1 MNTYVIGHIN
11 AMQMFVKNFP
21 MSLLDFFKGK
31 KYDNVLDFILDILYA
46 CGVDVEKELNDMLC
60 RLFKVEDSVYF
71 SPDDLYNKLAKT
83 NMKVESKFLDG
94 LEDAV
99 KIAIIESLVA
109 VLGGCSVVPEIS
121 NAHMDSIGY
130 TKKNAKFL
138 SKTEKKGE
146 SGEVEE
152 EVKQSTGLLYYGKLT
167 SGYISIPLSSI
178 DIAGKLR
185 ISPISPTGVC
195 IYDLDLKTSYTAER
209 AYTYYKATVNV
220 TGGQN
225 KNYFLTRLAAEEYVR
240 GLLDKESDAAKVA
253 GESYYNVNNYI
264 VEYKAGFVTEGIESY
279 DEALKAAGYISKE
292 DREGELVLL
301 YNLLKKEGEKYLK
314 KSFYKKY
321 VKMTPPCSPND
332 LYKSKDLDAFLWYVM
347 YRGDGQSSQYE
358 KNKMVWDSRRYKAP
372 RTDEEWKYWLE
383 SKKNNNY
390 CIYQEADSSYFEN
403 VETGETSPYP
413 PVFGEN
419 TEEPFKYHYNGIY
432 PIMQL
437 ERDPVFASENRL
449 AVAIS
454 AQRYYRGSDA
464 KSPEES
470 SIRGIWRLNH
480 TMYKFNYDYMRSIKI
495 FNAKAILAG
504 MLNELMNGSLFAGL
518 GFNTALN
525 SRVIDAQ
532 LSKVVKTAIE
542 TDEFLSSDCYFKFS
556 NDEYDMM
563 LQREELNRYG
573 AKEVNAPGMPA
584 AVVDID
590 DVLDEMN
597 EADTSAT
604 PDGTVNTIKN
614 TITKLTATPSTEA
627 TINFDGSLDFSMSN
641 LKRLLYNII
650 MAIIKPIFM
659 CLLAPKVMLIFI
671 LNFQIA
677 GLIDLTDPNSIED
690 AQELIN
696 NKLFSILKCLI
707 RLLLNKIYQMLLEIF
722 YAYIMPILSAYI
734 IQGLIEYME
743 KWLKLL
749 KEALKCIPYFNWNKY
764 KLNTQIDNVDYADII
779 NNENKTPETTQTC

>member
-11 AMQMFVKNFP
+11 AMQMLVKNFP

-31 KYDNVLDFILDILYA
+31 RYDNILDFILDILYA

-60 RLFKVEDSVYF
+60 KLFKVEDSVYF

-99 KIAIIESLVA
+99 KVAIIESLVA
-109 VLGGCSVVPEIS
+109 VLGGCSVVPEIG
-121 NAHMDSIGY
+121 NAHMDCIGY
-130 TKKNAKFL
+130 K
-138 SKTEKKGE
+138 KKGANFLAI
-146 SGEVEE
+146 SGSDEKPEI
-152 EVKQSTGLLYYGKLT
+152 KRITGEMLDYGKLT
-167 SGYISIPLSSI
+167 CGYVSIPLSSI
-178 DIAGKLR
+178 DIAGKLK
-185 ISPISPTGVC
+185 ISPVSPTGVC
-195 IYDLDLKTSYTAER
+195 IYDLDIKTSYTAEL
-209 AYTYYKATVNV
+209 AYTYYKATVTV

-225 KNYFLTRLAAEEYVR
+225 TRYFLTRGEAEEYVR
-240 GLLDKESDAAKVA
+240 EVLDKEKEAAKAA

-264 VEYKAGFVTEGIESY
+264 DEYKAGTITEGIESY
-279 DEALKAAGYISKE
+279 EEALKAAGYITRE
-292 DREGELVLL
+292 DRSGDRVLL
-301 YNLLKKEGEKYLK
+301 YNLLKDEGGKYLK

-347 YRGDGQSSQYE
+347 YRGDGQHSQYE
-358 KNKMVWDSRRYKAP
+358 RNKMVWDSRRYKNP
-372 RTDEEWKYWLE
+372 RTDEEWKYWLD
-383 SKKNNNY
+383 SKEDKNQF
-390 CIYQEADSSYFEN
+390 IYQEVDEAYFKPDIIKTEEYDS
-403 VETGETSPYP
+403 GIR
-413 PVFGEN
+413 VFGEN
-419 TEEPFKYHYNGIY
+419 TDEPFKYHYNGIY

-454 AQRYYRGSDA
+454 AQRYYRGREA
-464 KSPEES
+464 GTPENS
-470 SIRGIWRLNH
+470 SIKGIWRLNH

-518 GFNTALN
+518 GFEMALN
-525 SRVIDAQ
+525 NRVIEAQ

-542 TDEFLSSDCYFKFS
+542 TDDFLSSDCYFKFS
-556 NDEYDMM
+556 NDEYDRM

-590 DVLDEMN
+590 DVLDAMN
-597 EADTSAT
+597 EADSSAT
-604 PDGTVNTIKN
+604 PDGTVSTIKSTIN
-614 TITKLTATPSTEA
+614 TLTSTPSTEA
-627 TINFDGSLDFSMSN
+627 TINFDGTLDVSMPN
-641 LKRLLYNII
+641 LKRLLYNVI
-650 MAIIKPIFM
+650 MAIIKPILM

-677 GLIDLTDPNSIED
+677 GLIDLTDPNSVEEAKEMITD
-690 AQELIN
+690 
-696 NKLFSILKCLI
+696 KLFSILKCLI
-707 RLLLNKIYQMLLEIF
+707 KMLLNKMYQMLLEIF
-722 YAYIMPILSAYI
+722 YAYIMPILTAYI

-743 KWLKLL
+743 KWLRLL
-749 KEALKCIPYFNWNKY
+749 KEALQCIPLFNWNKY
-764 KLNTQIDNVDYADII
+764 KLNTLIDNVDYADII
-779 NNENKTPETTQTC
+779 NNENKTPESTQTC